1 MSAISKIS
9 RMMAK
14 TMAAVALR
22 ALELCNM
29 VSAHSSSVIHM
40 TMSNSSVVIGRCN
53 SSEVSTARM
62 V

>member
-22 ALELCNM
+22 APET
-29 VSAHSSSVIHM
+29 VQHGQRYSSSVIHM

>member
-22 ALELCNM
+22 APELC
-29 VSAHSSSVIHM
+29 AHSSSVIHM